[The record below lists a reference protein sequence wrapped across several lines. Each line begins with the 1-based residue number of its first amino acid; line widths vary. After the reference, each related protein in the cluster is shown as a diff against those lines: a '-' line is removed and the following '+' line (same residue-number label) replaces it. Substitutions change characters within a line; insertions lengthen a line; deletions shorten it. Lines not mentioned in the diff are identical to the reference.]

1 MNLRHVSF
9 SQGDIVQIQYRITNA
24 TRWHYTF
31 LPDEYWIEKYEMDKW
46 ASVQSDN
53 GSVLVGK

>member
-31 LPDEYWIEKYEMDKW
+31 LPDEYWIEKYEMDK
-46 ASVQSDN
+46 
-53 GSVLVGK
+53 